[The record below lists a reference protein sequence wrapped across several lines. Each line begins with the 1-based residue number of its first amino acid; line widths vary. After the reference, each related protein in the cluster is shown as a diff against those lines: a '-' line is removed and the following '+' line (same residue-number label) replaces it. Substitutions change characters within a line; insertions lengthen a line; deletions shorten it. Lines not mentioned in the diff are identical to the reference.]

1 MIKYY
6 LNGTECNPLN
16 KDSVQY
22 KFDFTDRKIRELE
35 LSIDSL
41 EFVGDDKTTI
51 ETWRNTYGDFV
62 GIPLDIV
69 YSSGL
74 TVKYILTIDTTETNT
89 IKCKCKR
96 YRGID
101 NFFDNANGMTFS
113 AVNWSESDF
122 RYIDYVIIPENQSMY
137 YISLALAVFS
147 LSQELAKSVQEI
159 AEAIADIVKA
169 STPVGL
175 PIPAPDFGAIA
186 VAIIKLLARITYAIF
201 IVIALIRV
209 ATELINIIFPQ
220 IRQFKCISYK
230 TLIEKGCQRL
240 GYQLSSTLLN
250 SLSGLTIIPVPL
262 RPKQPQVFRELFA
275 PQSLAF
281 TNGFP
286 STRDVVSTLGR
297 AIEEIEN
304 IFNAKTKVSNGVVTI
319 EQELFF
325 EQNPQGL
332 IPLSFN
338 LQDKIESKST
348 TNKTDIFKRLV
359 ASYQIDPIDLNTFD
373 DQQKTLYEVSSET
386 IVNPDINLV
395 EIKGFDNIGISFARA
410 TNKGTL
416 TFVEQSAKAF
426 ATAIDLFCGSDLSS
440 QVEARKNCMQI
451 SSQYFGVTKL
461 AYLNGT
467 KLHSNQNQFIG
478 CDVIVENY
486 HYSRFI
492 QNGQKDLIEAL
503 PVAMTESEMFDILD
517 NNFVTLTDG
526 RVIDIQR
533 LNWSEIDNV
542 AIIDVAI
549 RKQSTNEKTIIINAG

>member
-16 KDSVQY
+16 KDNVQY
-22 KFDFTDRKIRELE
+22 RFDFTDRKIRDLE
-35 LSIDSL
+35 LSVDSL
-41 EFVGDDKTTI
+41 EFVGEDKTVI
-51 ETWRNTYGDFV
+51 ENWVNTYGNFV

-69 YSSGL
+69 YSNGL
-74 TVKYILTIDTTETNT
+74 TVKYILSVDTTETNT
-89 IKCKCKR
+89 IKTKCKR

-113 AVNWSESDF
+113 AIQWNESDF
-122 RYIDYVIIPENQSMY
+122 SYIDYVIIPENQSMY
-137 YISLALAVFS
+137 YISLALATFS
-147 LSQELAKSVQEI
+147 LAQELAKSIQEI

-186 VAIIKLLARITYAIF
+186 VAIIKLLARIVYAIF

-209 ATELINIIFPQ
+209 ATELINIIFPA

-230 TLIEKGCQRL
+230 TLIDKGCQRL
-240 GYQLSSTLLN
+240 GYSLSSTLLN
-250 SLSGLTIIPVPL
+250 NLSGLTVIPVPL

-286 STRDVVSTLGR
+286 ATRDVIPTLGR

-319 EQELFF
+319 EQEMLF
-325 EQNPQGL
+325 EQNPQGE

-348 TNKTDIFKRLV
+348 DNKSDIFKRLV

-373 DQQKTLYEVSSET
+373 DQQKTLYEISSEV
-386 IVNPDINLV
+386 IVNPDNNLV
-395 EIKGFDNIGISFARA
+395 KIEGFDNVDIPFARA
-410 TNKGTL
+410 TNKESL
-416 TFVEQSAKAF
+416 NFVEKSAKAF
-426 ATAIDLFCGSDLSS
+426 AIAIDLFCGSSLAS

-451 SSQYFGVTKL
+451 SSQYFGITKL

-478 CDVIVENY
+478 CDVIVEDY
-486 HYSRFI
+486 HFSRFI
-492 QNGQKDLIEAL
+492 ENGQKELIEAL
-503 PVAMTESEMFDILD
+503 PVAMTESEMFEILN
-517 NNFVTLTDG
+517 NNFITLTDG

-533 LNWSEIDNV
+533 LNWSEIDNM

-549 RKQSTNEKTIIINAG
+549 RKQSINEKTIVINGG